1 MRKIISLLLCIA
13 MLLSMGAILTACNGD
28 TATAEGQENQDNSD
42 AANDSPENT
51 EETPSDEENGGN
63 QNGSEGNTEELYP
76 NPDPEIEFITY
87 NVAYYQATAGN
98 MTVYYDDQSLSDYT
112 VAERAPRL
120 YSLVEHYKPD
130 VLALQ
135 EVNRLWWPYI
145 VSNEDSIINAFGY
158 EWEGNL
164 GCFRSKNGKGTQDI
178 ELYNL
183 LLWDPEKFEKIDSG
197 ITRFNPNIAGNANK
211 DRMVTWAILKNKT
224 TGVESMF
231 ASTHLCTQGNDEL
244 KKLNVTQAE
253 TLTTVLK
260 KYAGNRAIIVGGD
273 FNASE
278 TSKAYRQMIS
288 SSFKDTRYE
297 AAVNLT
303 PSMGSTRFWGKN
315 DDWQVKLP
323 IDHIFYFGSTKYTV
337 DTYSI
342 LYDTFDKDDVISRD
356 VSLVGINYDLSD
368 HLGVYAKFVEKGT
381 KK

>member
-1 MRKIISLLLCIA
+1 MKKIISLLLSIA
-13 MLLSMGAILTACNGD
+13 MLLSMGAILTACNDD
-28 TATAEGQENQDNSD
+28 TTPVDGQGSENNSD
-42 AANDSPENT
+42 ATDDTLTNDEG
-51 EETPSDEENGGN
+51 TPSEDENKGDS
-63 QNGSEGNTEELYP
+63 NGSEENTEELYP
-76 NPDPEIEFITY
+76 NPDPTVEFITY
-87 NVAYYQATAGN
+87 NVAYYQATASN
-98 MTVYYDDQSLSDYT
+98 MTVYYENQTLADYST
-112 VAERAPRL
+112 AERAPRL

-183 LLWDPEKFEKIDSG
+183 LLWDPEKFERIDSG

-224 TGVESMF
+224 TGVESLF

-253 TLTTVLK
+253 TLATVLK
-260 KYAGNRAIIVGGD
+260 KFAGNRAIIVGGD

-278 TSKAYRQMIS
+278 TSKAYKQMIS

-297 AAVNLT
+297 AAENLT

-315 DDWQVKLP
+315 DDWKVKLP

-368 HLGVYAKFVEKGT
+368 HLGVYAKLVEKGT